1 MNRKEIKP
9 KNKKGQKT
17 NAWLLNIGICFEKS
31 LSKKTWVHVNPAPVS
46 FIRKCKTCILSYP
59 QSLQDWA
66 YQNESGLI
74 FRADHFAQ
82 ERLRSS
88 LPVSANL
95 KISSD
100 ALFLSL
106 NSILTMFKQVL
117 ALTLALAFLI
127 ACKSEH
133 PDLKTAYELFK
144 EGFEQHS
151 YIITHSAELKNEAK
165 MVDSRIR
172 NEDKESVFA
181 ISEVYNHL
189 DEVDGGLKNLV
200 GRIQAVPGHEKESFG
215 APVLDKKMEPAQILM
230 IQKNYRDSVLLIKN
244 ELDAAATLLN
254 ALKTKLN

>member
-1 MNRKEIKP
+1 MDWKPHSRKRQVCE
-9 KNKKGQKT
+9 
-17 NAWLLNIGICFEKS
+17 
-31 LSKKTWVHVNPAPVS
+31 SKKYQTLG
-46 FIRKCKTCILSYP
+46 IRNNSNLSYHWP
-59 QSLQDWA
+59 GRTSRKQTPGGTS
-66 YQNESGLI
+66 
-74 FRADHFAQ
+74 
-82 ERLRSS
+82 RST
-88 LPVSANL
+88 NL
-95 KISSD
+95 KIPLY
-100 ALFLSL
+100 ALFLPL

-144 EGFEQHS
+144 DGFEQHS

-165 MVDSRIR
+165 MIDSRIR

-189 DEVDGGLKNLV
+189 DEVDGGLKKMV

-215 APVLDKKMEPAQILM
+215 APVLDKKIEPAQILM